1 VLEGINKKL
10 ILIVLNPLIGCNSFQ
25 MKTQRKMKATP
36 FKLLPKT
43 VKTHP
48 QKNQPHL
55 YANHNQSSQKMAKFF
70 KMVVISAHDL

>member
-1 VLEGINKKL
+1 
-10 ILIVLNPLIGCNSFQ
+10 

-36 FKLLPKT
+36 FKLPPKT

-55 YANHNQSSQKMAKFF
+55 YANPNQSSQKMGKFF